1 MTALVITAPE
11 TASLTAVEA
20 TTLDDLEGII
30 EKGLSG
36 FVEVGTALSRIRDG
50 KLYRETHGT
59 FEDYCR
65 ERWSISRAH
74 AYRQIEAA
82 GIAAALSPVGDIPS
96 ERVARE
102 LAPLKD
108 DEVELVQTWREL
120 RVEHGEKLTAEKVR
134 AAVSDRLRMEQRV
147 GVLNSSET
155 AEWYTPPEVI
165 DAAREVL
172 GDIDLDPASC
182 AFAQKAVQATTYFDA
197 ETDGL
202 AQPWSGRVFMN
213 PPYGAACPKFVAKA
227 LHEYEAGNV
236 SAAVLLL
243 SGYSFDTKWF
253 RPLWHHLL
261 CFSDGRIR
269 FYNALGEPGRPST
282 ASAVVYLGRDWARF
296 ADVFSR
302 FGAVVAR
309 WAHEERAAA

>member
-1 MTALVITAPE
+1 MSTLAIAGPE
-11 TASLTAVEA
+11 TVALTAVEA
-20 TTLDDLEGII
+20 TTLDDLEGVI

-50 KLYRETHGT
+50 KLYRETHST
-59 FEDYCR
+59 FDDYCR

-82 GIAAALSPVGDIPS
+82 GVAAALSPVGDIPS

-108 DEVELVQTWREL
+108 DEAEPVETWREM
-120 RVEHGEKLTAEKVR
+120 RSQYGENLTAEKVR
-134 AAVSDRLRMEQRV
+134 AAVSDRLRTEQRV
-147 GVLNSSET
+147 GVLNSSEST
-155 AEWYTPPEVI
+155 EWYTPAAVI

-172 GDIDLDPASC
+172 GDIDLDPASN
-182 AFAQKAVQATTYFDA
+182 AFAQNVVQATDYFDA

-227 LHEYEAGNV
+227 LQEYEAGNV

-243 SGYSFDTKWF
+243 SGYSFDTQWF
-253 RPLWHHLL
+253 RPLWRYLL
-261 CFSDGRIR
+261 CFTDGRIR

-282 ASAVVYLGRDWARF
+282 ASVFVYLGPDRQRF
-296 ADVFSR
+296 AEVFGH

-309 WAHEERAAA
+309 WPHEERAA

>member
-11 TASLTAVEA
+11 TAALTAVEA
-20 TTLDDLEGII
+20 TTLDDLEGVI

-82 GIAAALSPVGDIPS
+82 GVAAALSPVGDIPS

-102 LAPLKD
+102 LAPLRD
-108 DEVELVQTWREL
+108 DEAELVETWRDL
-120 RVEHGEKLTAEKVR
+120 RAEHGEKLTAEKVR

-155 AEWYTPPEVI
+155 AEWYTPVEII
-165 DAAREVL
+165 DAVRAVL
-172 GDIDLDPASC
+172 GGIDLDPASC
-182 AFAQKAVQATTYFDA
+182 AFAQKTVQATTYFDA

-227 LHEYEAGNV
+227 LEEFEAGSV
-236 SAAVLLL
+236 TAAVLLL
-243 SGYSFDTKWF
+243 SGYSFDTQWF
-253 RPLWHHLL
+253 RPLWRHLL

-269 FYNALGEPGRPST
+269 FHNALGEPGRPST
-282 ASAVVYLGRDWARF
+282 ASVFVYLGPDWARF
-296 ADVFSR
+296 ADVFGQ
-302 FGAVVAR
+302 FGAVVSR
-309 WAHEERAAA
+309 WGQGAAA